1 MTSRSSGILETVGN
15 RSTPSAEDCFAARER
30 FSAIFSPENPAD
42 SAPAEPEQTPER
54 RLMAAVLEQALS
66 IVRGEQSGFAAV
78 LHPRVKAE
86 AVGWFASRDVSWPM
100 SFESVCAV
108 LGIDADAVRGKV
120 AEWVVSGAPKRRD
133 HRRPVGNGQVRI
145 VPRRA

>member
-1 MTSRSSGILETVGN
+1 MSATAPAVLGFVASTHEPVAPSRFVDWERI
-15 RSTPSAEDCFAARER
+15 FA
-30 FSAIFSPENPAD
+30 PEYPAD
-42 SAPAEPEQTPER
+42 QAPAEPWQTPER
-54 RLMAAVLEQALS
+54 KLLAAVLEQALS

-100 SFESVCAV
+100 SFENVCDT
-108 LGIDADAVRGKV
+108 LGLDAGAIRSKV
-120 AEWVVSGAPKRRD
+120 SEWVIAGAPKRRD